1 MLSIQN
7 LSFQHHAASHPALR
21 NISMTVEPGMFV
33 GVVGPSGSGKSTLL
47 RALNGL
53 VPHFHGGKLGGS
65 VSVDG
70 QDTRR
75 VDTAELSQIV
85 GFVSQEPEAQ
95 TVFDT
100 VVDEIA
106 FGPENLGLSQREIE
120 QRVTNA
126 LRTLKIVH
134 LGKRDISTLS
144 GGERQRVVIAA
155 TLAMGSRLL
164 VLDEPLSQLDPWA
177 ARDLLETLDELRRS
191 DRVAVIVAEH
201 RIDQLLPHCTHVLEL
216 ATGESS
222 FGLQSRPAAVYTL
235 QHKPALAR
243 LAQIVNWPEIPATID
258 DARSMVQRNGPTIT
272 PAIRDVSV
280 AGIVRLEAHGAT
292 VQQSDRHTIA
302 DIDLTVPSG
311 TIQAIVG
318 PNGAGKTTI
327 LRLLAGLQRPDRGIV
342 RYEGAPVHE
351 LSGTLRQ
358 RSIGYVP
365 QYPASLFIG
374 ETVREEIDIALE
386 QATTG
391 RTTTEVLE
399 AFSLTELAERFSWDI
414 SGGERQRLAIA
425 IAVAAEPSVLLLDE
439 PTRGMDATARQSL
452 YTMLDR
458 LKRTGIAIF
467 IATHDMDLVCTTADH
482 VIRLDNGRIS
492 SKGTVS
498 DIIGHDPVLQ
508 TDVARVFGSSFLTCD
523 QVEAAA
529 QESTTST
536 NRHPVMSP
544 NSVLKARV

>member
-65 VSVDG
+65 VIADG

-106 FGPENLGLSQREIE
+106 FGPENLGLSQRDIE
-120 QRVTNA
+120 QRVGNA
-126 LRTLKIVH
+126 LQTLKITH
-134 LGKRDISTLS
+134 LGERDIATLS

-201 RIDQLLPHCTHVLEL
+201 RIDHLLPHCTHVLEL
-216 ATGESS
+216 AAGESS
-222 FGLQSRPAAVYTL
+222 FGLQSRQAAVDTL
-235 QHKPALAR
+235 QRKPALAR
-243 LAQIVNWPEIPATID
+243 LAQIVGWPEIPARIE
-258 DARSMVQRNGPTIT
+258 DAKWLHQRHGPALI
-272 PAIRDVSV
+272 PATREVSE
-280 AGIVRLEAHGAT
+280 AGPVRLEARQAAI
-292 VQQSDRHTIA
+292 QQGERHVIA
-302 DIDLTVPSG
+302 DIDLTVPPG

-327 LRLLAGLQRPDRGIV
+327 LRVLAGLQRPDLGTV
-342 RYEGAPVHE
+342 QFEGTPVHE
-351 LSGTLRQ
+351 LSGTFRQ

-365 QYPASLFIG
+365 QYPASLFLG

-386 QATTG
+386 HETAG

-399 AFSLTELAERFSWDI
+399 AFSLTGLADRFSWDI

-439 PTRGMDATARQSL
+439 PTRGMDSTARQSL
-452 YTMLDR
+452 YAMLDR
-458 LKRTGIAIF
+458 LKRAGIAIF
-467 IATHDMDLVCTTADH
+467 IATHDMDLVCTTADR
-482 VIRLDNGRIS
+482 VIQLDQGRITS
-492 SKGTVS
+492 AGTVS
-498 DIIGHDPVLQ
+498 EIIGHDPVLQ
-508 TDVARVFGSSFLTCD
+508 TDVARVFGPSFLTCD
-523 QVEAAA
+523 QVEAAVE
-529 QESTTST
+529 ESAALT
-536 NRHPVMSP
+536 NRHRVMSP
-544 NSVLKARV
+544 NLVLKARI